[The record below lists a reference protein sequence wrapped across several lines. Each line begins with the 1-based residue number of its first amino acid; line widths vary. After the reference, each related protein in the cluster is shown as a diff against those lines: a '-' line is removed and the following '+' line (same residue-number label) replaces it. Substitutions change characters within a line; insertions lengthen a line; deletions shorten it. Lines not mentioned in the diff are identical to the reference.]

1 MTYIK
6 KLRVQHI
13 RTHTQYEISFSP
25 TVTILTGANGAGKTS
40 LLEAVYINLQGSSF
54 RGLDRDVLQHGEDWW
69 RIDIELSDDSS
80 RVAKFDSTR
89 QTTRKQFTIDSKTTA
104 RIPQKHKYPVVLF
117 EPDDLRLLHG
127 SPSRRRQFI
136 DRFISQ
142 LDPAYAVALR
152 KYERSLRQRN
162 NLLKQTHVT
171 EDQLFAWDVSLV
183 EHGSYI
189 ISQRTAY
196 IQEINENLEY
206 LYQAISGTKD
216 SIKVSYSYMPS
227 GDIKQKLL
235 NDLYASRTKDTYV
248 GSTTVGPHRHDLTF
262 LLNTVPAT
270 STASRGE
277 VRTIILALKF
287 LEVAILE
294 NHTGKNPI
302 ILLDDVFSELDPARQ
317 KLLTKQLEGSQIII
331 TSATSHAGEELLH
344 HEIN

>member
-13 RTHTQYEISFSP
+13 RPHIQYEITFSP
-25 TVTILTGANGAGKTS
+25 TVTILTGVNGAGKTS

-54 RGLDRDVLQHGEDWW
+54 KGLDRDVLQRGEDWW
-69 RIDIELSDDSS
+69 RIDTELSDDST
-80 RVAKFDSTR
+80 RVTKFDSTK
-89 QTTRKQFTIDSKTTA
+89 QTARKQFTIDGKTTA
-104 RIPQKHKYPVVLF
+104 RIPQKHKYPIVLF

-142 LDPAYAVALR
+142 FDPGYAVALR

-162 NLLKQTHVT
+162 NLLKQPHAS
-171 EDQLFAWDVSLV
+171 EDQLFAWDISLV

-196 IQEINENLEY
+196 IQKINEDLER

-216 SIKVSYSYMPS
+216 TIKATYSYASS

-235 NDLYASRTKDTYV
+235 NDLHASRAKDIYI
-248 GSTTVGPHRHDLTF
+248 GSTTVGPHRHDITF
-262 LLNTVPAT
+262 LFNTAPAT

-294 NHTGKNPI
+294 SRTGKNPI
-302 ILLDDVFSELDPARQ
+302 ILLDDVFSELDPERQ
-317 KLLTKQLEGSQIII
+317 NLLTKQLEGSQIII